1 MSRLITICA
10 IAASYFVFAI
20 LLNSVGT
27 VILQSIS
34 SFGITKP
41 EASTLEG
48 FKDLSIAF
56 VSFFVA
62 SIIPRIGYKVTLLI
76 GLALVTVACVVT
88 PLVGSFWVIKL
99 LFACIG
105 VSFALVKVSVYSIIG
120 QLSTSVKSHSSL
132 LNTIEGI
139 FMLGSLSGYWLFSV
153 YVDPNSVVSTDWLNV
168 YYPLAGMIALTLV
181 LVGFSTISQTELT
194 SKNESVLVEF
204 INMIKMSY
212 QPLVLV
218 FVLSIFLYVLI
229 EQGIG
234 TWLPTFNN
242 EVLGLPNNVSVQITS
257 IFAAAL
263 AIGRLLAGQVLR
275 FIHWYPFLNI
285 CILSMGLIIVVLLP
299 LTQATEM
306 GSVNN
311 VFDAPVVAYLLP
323 LIGLMMAPIY
333 PVINSV
339 MLSSVKQSKQASMTG
354 LIVVFSALGGTT
366 GSVITGYSFQ
376 ALGGQQAFYLSLIPM
391 TLIVISLYFFNKAS
405 QAKPTSSL

>member
-1 MSRLITICA
+1 MSRLITIAA

-27 VILQSIS
+27 VILQSIH
-34 SFGITKP
+34 SFDISKP

-56 VSFFVA
+56 FSFFVA
-62 SIIPRIGYKVTLLI
+62 SIIPRIGYKITLLVGLSIVTLACLI
-76 GLALVTVACVVT
+76 T
-88 PLVGSFWVIKL
+88 PLVANFTVIKL

-105 VSFALVKVSVYSIIG
+105 ISFALVKVSVYSIVG
-120 QLSTSVKSHSSL
+120 QLSPSVKAHSSL

-139 FMLGSLSGYWLFSV
+139 FMLGSLSGYWLFSF
-153 YVDPNSVVSTDWLNV
+153 YVEGNQAGATDWLNV
-168 YYPLAGMIALTLV
+168 YYPLAGMTLLTLV
-181 LVGFSTISQTELT
+181 LVAWSSIANDDHHQMQKGIFSGFIAM
-194 SKNESVLVEF
+194 V
-204 INMIKMSY
+204 KMSY

-242 EVLGLPNNVSVQITS
+242 EVLGLANNVSVQITS

-275 FIHWYPFLNI
+275 VVNWYPFLNFCLAAMAVI
-285 CILSMGLIIVVLLP
+285 IILLLP
-299 LTQATEM
+299 LAEHSTNQGVT
-306 GSVNN
+306 SVL
-311 VFDAPVVAYLLP
+311 DAPLVAYLLP

-333 PVINSV
+333 PVLNSV
-339 MLSSVKQSKQASMTG
+339 MLSSLPKAKHAAMTG

-366 GSVITGYSFQ
+366 GSIITGFTFQ
-376 ALGGQQAFYLSLIPM
+376 AFGGQSAFYLSLIPM
-391 TLIVISLYFFNKAS
+391 LLILICLYFFQKATQKS
-405 QAKPTSSL
+405 A